1 MLQQLKLADIQKA
14 ASKII
19 KPNNLTWLIVGDRA
33 KIESGIKELN
43 IGTIKYVDTE
53 GNEVK

>member
-1 MLQQLKLADIQKA
+1 MLQQLKVADIQKA

-19 KPNNLTWLIVGDRA
+19 KPDTLTWLIVGDRA

-43 IGTIKYVDTE
+43 IGPIKYVDTE